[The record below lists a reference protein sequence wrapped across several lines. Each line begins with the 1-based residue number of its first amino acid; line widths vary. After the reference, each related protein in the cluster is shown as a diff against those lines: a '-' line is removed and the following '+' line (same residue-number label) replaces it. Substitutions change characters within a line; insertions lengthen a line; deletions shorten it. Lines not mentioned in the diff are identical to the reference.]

1 MGEALHHHEGEHDI
15 PRTLHLHAGL
25 PKCGS
30 STLQAFLLQARAAL
44 LAAGYDYPPLVD
56 KAIGN
61 LTPFLMS
68 LRSDRAVFVHNNPD
82 FDRTKAQTS
91 LRVALATSEAP
102 NMILSS
108 EGLTAEIKRR
118 NLNFL
123 WDGFDRVVVHLFI
136 RPRASMF
143 ASHYTQTVKSGK
155 NTTEIEGFL
164 SSAPFAEHVS
174 KTMNFSEHAQ
184 FWDNLIGVDNIRF
197 HFLSQGNVGPVEQF
211 LAELGLAEVIPVES
225 PANYNISPS
234 AFVTCVLASV
244 ERGDQ
249 QEFLKFSRRVR
260 RMAAKVD
267 PFPSRGLLTDALV
280 AQINRHYAKDTAKLL
295 AVQDKITRVDLEPN
309 LSEKTHDAVT
319 FAEIRATEAY
329 GQLREELA
337 RIDVRLR

>member
-1 MGEALHHHEGEHDI
+1 V
-15 PRTLHLHAGL
+15 GL

-30 STLQAFLLQARAAL
+30 STLQAFLLQARVAL
-44 LAAGYDYPPLVD
+44 LATGYDYPPLVE

-68 LRSDRAVFVHNNPD
+68 LRSNRTVFVHNNPD
-82 FDRTKAQTS
+82 FNRTKAQTS
-91 LRVALATSEAP
+91 LRAALATSEAP

-108 EGLTAEIKRR
+108 EGLTSEIKCR

-123 WDGFDRVVVHLFI
+123 WDGFDRVVVHLFF

-143 ASHYTQTVKSGK
+143 ASHYTQTVKTGK
-155 NTTEIEGFL
+155 HTTDIDGFL
-164 SSAPFAEHVS
+164 ASTTFTERVS
-174 KTMNFSEHAQ
+174 ETMNFSEHAQ
-184 FWDNLIGVDNIRF
+184 LWANLVGADNIRF
-197 HFLSQGNVGPVEQF
+197 HFLGKGHAGPVEQF
-211 LAELGLAEVIPVES
+211 LAALGLAEVIPAEIS
-225 PANYNISPS
+225 ADSNISPS

-249 QEFLKFSRRVR
+249 QEFLKFSRRIR
-260 RMAAKVD
+260 YMAAKVD
-267 PFPSRGLLTDALV
+267 PFPRRGLLTDALV

-295 AVQDKITRVDLEPN
+295 GVQDKITREDLEPD
-309 LSEKTHDAVT
+309 LSAKTLDAVT
-319 FAEIRATEAY
+319 FAEIRTTEAY